1 METAK
6 ATFGKMCF
14 IICSRHISLYLT
26 NTEHTANSK
35 CVLAI
40 PTKSA
45 VNGIFGIQFVSCAC
59 VPVRPS
65 LQWLNKEHQYS
76 TRFNWSFV
84 VTLGLC
90 VSALKQLTSLSS
102 VT

>member
-1 METAK
+1 MENAK
-6 ATFGKMCF
+6 VTFAKRYF
-14 IICSRHISLYLT
+14 IICSRHTGLHLT

-40 PTKSA
+40 PTKSV

-59 VPVRPS
+59 VPICPS

-84 VTLGLC
+84 VTLGLR
-90 VSALKQLTSLSS
+90 VSALKQLTFLSS
-102 VT
+102 IT